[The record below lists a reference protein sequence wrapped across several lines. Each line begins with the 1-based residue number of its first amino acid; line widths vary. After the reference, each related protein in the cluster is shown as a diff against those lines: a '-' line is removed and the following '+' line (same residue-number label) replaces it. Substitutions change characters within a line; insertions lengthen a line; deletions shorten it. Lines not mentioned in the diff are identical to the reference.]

1 MPNDPRQVQVE
12 FTPEFKR
19 NLRALSQKYR
29 HIRSDLEPVIQQLGA
44 GDFVGD
50 QISGTPYTVLKV
62 RVRNSDI
69 PKGKSSGYRLIYQV
83 KSPSHA
89 VLVTLYSKLDQAD
102 ISAAQIRR
110 IVSEFEQ
117 RRNALVSQQA
127 N

>member
-19 NLRALSQKYR
+19 NLRALSKKYR